1 MSSPA
6 DLPGRTSHTQSL
18 NDLQERVQRESS
30 SSCGTSSLLKSFIAA
45 GSNKLRSLPHRYL
58 RHGFIAL
65 SIPAALIAGSVI
77 PAARQT
83 SLTITP
89 AAATYAVQS
98 TLSAFN
104 GDAAVADAATADEF
118 VFAGSSLA
126 LGAPVNT
133 MYAPVAVATANLRSG
148 PSTNFSRVG
157 TLKQGQ
163 TVRLLGRNSD
173 WLKVETKGG
182 ATGWVHAELVDVSS
196 QVSESLVTIKA
207 TTAAPAAAPVRTGT
221 TTDDKVNLRRG
232 PGTGHSVLAKLPS
245 GTKLEVV
252 GQQGGWFKVVT
263 SKGTVGWV
271 TDDFL
276 KIGGASAPAAAKPSG
291 PVVASV
297 GASRVNLRQGPSTR
311 YGSFGRMNAGTQLT
325 VLARNGEWFKVR
337 SPRGTVGWVAQD
349 LVNIGA
355 DAIKNIPMT
364 KDIPPAP
371 KPVQNITRPQP
382 AAPSISAS
390 NDAAGIALRFVGA
403 RYVYG
408 GASPRGFDCSGLT
421 SYVYRQL
428 GVNLPHKA
436 SMQFSERYG
445 QRVSMGNLAAGDLVF
460 FANTAGRGI
469 THVALYVGNGM
480 MVSANTPRT
489 GVQYVSIYSRYW
501 QSHFAGGLR
510 VYR

>member
-6 DLPGRTSHTQSL
+6 DLPGRTSHSQNL
-18 NDLQERVQRESS
+18 NDLQNRVQRESS
-30 SSCGTSSLLKSFIAA
+30 SFCGTSSLLKNFLTA

-65 SIPAALIAGSVI
+65 SIPAALIAGSVL

-89 AAATYAVQS
+89 VAASYAVQA
-98 TLSAFN
+98 TLSAFS
-104 GDAAVADAATADEF
+104 GDAAVADAATTDEF
-118 VFAGSSLA
+118 VFTGATAS

-133 MYAPVAVATANLRSG
+133 MYAPVAVEVANLRNG
-148 PSTNFSRVG
+148 PSTSYARIG

-163 TVRLLGRNSD
+163 TVRLLGRSGD
-173 WLKVETKGG
+173 WFKVETKAG
-182 ATGWVHAELVDVSS
+182 ATGWVHSELVDVSS
-196 QVSESLVTIKA
+196 QVSDSLVSIKA
-207 TTAAPAAAPVRTGT
+207 TTSAPAAAPVRVGV
-221 TTDDKVNLRRG
+221 TTDDKVNLRSG
-232 PGTGHSVLAKLPS
+232 PGTAHNVLAQLPS
-245 GTKLEVV
+245 GAKLEVL
-252 GQQGGWFKVVT
+252 GQQDGWFKVAT

-271 TDDFL
+271 TDDFF
-276 KIGGASAPAAAKPSG
+276 KIGGGAPAAAKASG
-291 PVVASV
+291 PITASV
-297 GASRVNLRQGPSTR
+297 SASSVNLRQGPSTR
-311 YGSFGRMNAGTQLT
+311 YGSFGRMKAGTALT
-325 VLARNGEWFKVR
+325 VIARNGEWFKVR

-349 LVNIGA
+349 LVNISA
-355 DAIKNIPMT
+355 DLVKNIPIT

-371 KPVQNITRPQP
+371 KPVQNVTRPQP
-382 AAPSISAS
+382 AAPTIA
-390 NDAAGIALRFVGA
+390 AAGGAAQIALQFVGA
-403 RYVYG
+403 RYIYG
-408 GASPRGFDCSGLT
+408 GSSPRGFDCSGLT

-436 SMQFSERYG
+436 SAQFSERYG
-445 QRVSMGNLAAGDLVF
+445 QRVSMGNLAPGDLVF

-489 GVQYVSIYSRYW
+489 GVQYVSLYGQYW

-510 VYR
+510 VYH